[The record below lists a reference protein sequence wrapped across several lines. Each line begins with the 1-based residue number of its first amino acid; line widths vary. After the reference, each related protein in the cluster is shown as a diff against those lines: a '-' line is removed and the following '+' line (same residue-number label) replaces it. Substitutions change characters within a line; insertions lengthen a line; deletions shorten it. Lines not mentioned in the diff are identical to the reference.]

1 VRVLDPVE
9 LAQMIDLTLVKPL
22 AFLMDIE
29 NLCRA
34 AVRYRFI
41 CVMVNSCY
49 VKLASRLLS
58 GTDVR
63 VGTVV
68 GFPLGANLTEV
79 KVFEAKRAIE
89 LGASEIDMV
98 INLGFLKSGNI
109 YAVEEDIRA
118 VVEAVKSIRSD
129 AVIKVIIETCY
140 LTDDEK
146 IEACRASV
154 RAGADFVKTSTGFGS
169 GGATV
174 HDVELMRRVVGPNFG
189 VKAAGGIRDLNT
201 ALKMIE
207 AGANRIGAS
216 AGVRIIE
223 ELIARTR
230 TSPSQ
235 NY

>member
-1 VRVLDPVE
+1 MRVLDPVE